1 MSLFVQTLGI
11 MVKGMVVILGVM
23 AIVMLLINLL
33 NRYTNKKPE

>member
-33 NRYTNKKPE
+33 NRYTGKKPD